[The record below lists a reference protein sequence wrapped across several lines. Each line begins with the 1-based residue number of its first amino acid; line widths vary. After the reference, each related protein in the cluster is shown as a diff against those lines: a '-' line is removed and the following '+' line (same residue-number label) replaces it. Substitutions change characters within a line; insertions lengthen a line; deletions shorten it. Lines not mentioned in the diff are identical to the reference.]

1 MDNTSQSSSR
11 PALPLWKKVLYSL
24 ISVVFVC
31 LCIAVVAEVG
41 LRVAVLLVPSFRSAP
56 FRQYDPVLGESLIPN
71 VSVVHSRGCFR
82 GLVVTN
88 QWGARD
94 RERTIEK
101 NPGEYRIALV
111 GDSVVEGA
119 QVLPD
124 QVMNIQMEK
133 MLAASGRKNVE
144 VMAFGIAGIGT
155 TQELLMYEEKVRQ
168 FHPDLVVLVFVDN
181 DPMNNSSIIQPSVYG
196 IHTWYCPYYNLGA
209 NGSLVFQ
216 PVQVRM
222 FNGLRTFLDRH
233 LLVSY
238 YVEHIWDRVNIGN
251 GTWEGM
257 PLEWGVYGN
266 PPDAQWAQA
275 WVITGKVLKKM
286 QDTVE
291 ADGSKFIVIKTPSFA
306 DIATDWHE
314 RLAKAVRRIPP
325 NFDAFS
331 MQERL
336 QEISDREH
344 IPIEFLAP
352 DMQAYRDAHH
362 LKFPYFSWT
371 CETHYAPLGHTV
383 VAEAII
389 RKLDEHHLL
398 PPPDSAPTAETSAEP
413 AATQ

>member
-1 MDNTSQSSSR
+1 MGNMSR
-11 PALPLWKKVLYSL
+11 PSPGSSLPVWKKAVYGL
-24 ISVVFVC
+24 ISTVFVLVC
-31 LCIAVVAEVG
+31 LSVVAEVG

-71 VSVVHSRGCFR
+71 VSVIHSRGCFR

-101 NPGEYRIALV
+101 KPGEFRIALV
-111 GDSVVEGA
+111 GDSVVEAA

-133 MLAASGRKNVE
+133 MLAASGRTNVE

-168 FHPDLVVLVFVDN
+168 FHPDVVVLVFVDN
-181 DPMNNSSIIQPSVYG
+181 DPMNNSSTIQPRVYG
-196 IHTWYCPYYNLGA
+196 IHTWYCPYYNLGP
-209 NGSLVFQ
+209 NGELVFQ
-216 PVQVRM
+216 PVQTRW
-222 FNGLRTFLDRH
+222 FNGPRAFLERH
-233 LLVSY
+233 SLVTY
-238 YVEHIWDRVNIGN
+238 YLEHIWERVNIGN
-251 GTWEGM
+251 GTWEGI

-266 PPDAQWAQA
+266 PPDEEWSESWQ
-275 WVITGKVLKKM
+275 VTEKVMKKL
-286 QDTVE
+286 QDAVE
-291 ADGSKFIVIKTPSFA
+291 ADGSKFIVIKTPGFA

-314 RLAKAVRRIPP
+314 RLTKALGPIPP

-331 MQERL
+331 MQKHL
-336 QEISDREH
+336 QDIADRQH
-344 IPIEFLAP
+344 IALEFLAP

-371 CETHYAPLGHTV
+371 CETHYAPLGHEV
-383 VAEAII
+383 VAKAII
-389 RKLDEHHLL
+389 KKLDEHHLL
-398 PPPDSAPTAETSAEP
+398 PTPDSAPSSEPSAEP

>member
-1 MDNTSQSSSR
+1 MDKISYSSSR
-11 PALPLWKKVLYSL
+11 PALPVWKKAIYGL
-24 ISVVFVC
+24 ISTIFVLLC
-31 LCIAVVAEVG
+31 LAVVAEVG

-56 FRQYDPVLGESLIPN
+56 FRQYDPVLGESLIPD
-71 VSVVHSRGCFR
+71 VSVIHSRGCFR

-88 QWGARD
+88 KWGARD

-101 NPGEYRIALV
+101 KPGEYRIALV
-111 GDSVVEGA
+111 GDSIVEAA

-196 IHTWYCPYYNLGA
+196 IHSWYCPYYNLGP
-209 NGSLVFQ
+209 NGTLVFQ
-216 PVQVRM
+216 PVQKRW
-222 FNGLRTFLDRH
+222 FNGARTFLERH
-233 LLVSY
+233 SLVTY
-238 YVEHIWDRVNIGN
+238 YLEHIWERVDVGN
-251 GTWEGM
+251 GKWEGL

-266 PPDAQWAQA
+266 PPDAEWTQA
-275 WVITGKVLKKM
+275 WTITEKVLKKM

-291 ADGSKFIVIKTPSFA
+291 ADGSKFIVISTPGFA
-306 DIATDWHE
+306 DIATDWRE
-314 RLAKAVRRIPP
+314 RFTKALGPPPP
-325 NFDAFS
+325 NFDAS
-331 MQERL
+331 AMQKHL
-336 QEISDREH
+336 QGIAQRQQ

-383 VAEAII
+383 VAESII
-389 RKLDEHHLL
+389 KKLEEHHLL
-398 PPPDSAPTAETSAEP
+398 PPPDSAPTPAEP